1 MHEPTPGA
9 PVEPNAADG
18 TGASAEPEAATGT
31 GTPDGPGVPDGPGA
45 PAEPAAADGTG
56 TADDPAAP
64 RPLGIAP
71 DPTGEPAVDG
81 PLRRLA
87 DADHLAVGAHLA
99 VYEDVHRGLRD
110 ALAALD
116 QNPGPP
122 APAAHGTTKNDNRS

>member
-1 MHEPTPGA
+1 MHEPTPEA
-9 PVEPNAADG
+9 SVEPDAAAGTEADG
-18 TGASAEPEAATGT
+18 RPETAAGSGASGWPETAATTGTPEGPGTPAAPGEPEA
-31 GTPDGPGVPDGPGA
+31 PDG
-45 PAEPAAADGTG
+45 
-56 TADDPAAP
+56 PAAP
-64 RPLGIAP
+64 RPLGIAS

-116 QNPGPP
+116 RDPGPP
-122 APAAHGTTKNDNRS
+122 AHGTTKNDHRS